1 MINCKKILLFVITL
15 GVLFLFMSCAKEVTV
30 ENCNFNFEDLKY
42 EVSFEDEILP
52 NDKIAKQYADLI
64 LENSLQ
70 KDLSDYK
77 ITNVKLDPENGVW
90 VIYYGVDAETLGG
103 DINIAL
109 SRKNGEVLKI
119 WFGE

>member
-1 MINCKKILLFVITL
+1 MFVSCKR
-15 GVLFLFMSCAKEVTV
+15 GVSNNLVDSSEKNISV
-30 ENCNFNFEDLKY
+30 ENYRFDLDDLKD
-42 EVSFEDEILP
+42 EASFEGEILP

-64 LENSLQ
+64 FVNSLQ

-77 ITNVKLDPENGVW
+77 ITNIALDLENGVW
-90 VIYYGVDAETLGG
+90 VIHYAIDAEAIGG
-103 DINIAL
+103 AISIAL